1 MEIES
6 SLLYNPGRIDDDIHR
21 SQIFID
27 LRHRIRN
34 RLLVPDVDVEKWN
47 GDPRRRVQ
55 FCRGRVPEFLLH
67 VQQGDGFGAGFG
79 EGEGH
84 VVA

>member
-1 MEIES
+1 MDGM
-6 SLLYNPGRIDDDIHR
+6 SLLYDPGRIDDDVHG
-21 SQIFID
+21 SQISVD
-27 LRHRIRN
+27 RRYRIRN
-34 RLLVPDVDVEKWN
+34 RLLVPDVDFEERN
-47 GDPRRRVQ
+47 GYPRRRVQ
-55 FCRGRVPEFLLH
+55 FCRSRVPEFSFH